1 MLQNK
6 RIAVVHLVLGVFA
19 AAIVVRAAQVQVWQ
33 GKQWQA
39 KATRQHVAAS
49 SVPAPRGLILDASG
63 VPLAESRER
72 VQLSISTP
80 EIRDPKKLAREL
92 KRAGLDASWLARLND
107 PKRKWVQLP
116 GSFVPNDVASVVSM
130 RGVYSTPVGERVY
143 AASGGAQRI
152 IGHANPQGEG
162 TDGIELMLDTLLRG
176 TKGTVSLVKDVRGR
190 RFESPDELSADP
202 LPGHT
207 VSLTI
212 NGSLQAIT
220 DQALGNAVARMNAD
234 GGDIV
239 VLDPNTGEIRAMAS
253 RRRDPLATAATAI
266 IEPYQPGS
274 TLKPFTAAALL
285 ARGKARV
292 DEVIETYNGTYK
304 TFGRTI
310 HDVHTAPRLSLA
322 DVIRFSSN
330 VGIVRFSERL
340 TPREQYESLRDF
352 GFGSPTGIP
361 YPGEAGG
368 RLRPPSGWSKQSPA
382 SLAMGYEISVTPL
395 QLALAYASI
404 ANGGELLEPQLVKEV
419 RDLDGK
425 VVYSSTRR
433 VVRRVLT
440 PQGAAQLRGLLTGVV
455 DSGTAKDAEMS
466 TFAVG
471 GKSGTVRGMSKGR
484 YVAGSYTASFVGLF
498 PAENPQYVIIVKL
511 DNPKGSY
518 YGGKTAAP
526 VSKVVLEAAIAA
538 RDAAIDR
545 NALTRRRTEPVF
557 ASRDS
562 GPRSAADSEK
572 PRQVTVAAGSV
583 DEVGADSLRDPGE
596 RASVPFIVSL
606 ADRPRSPAA
615 PIRVRPIPD
624 VRGLP
629 LRAAVLTL
637 HESGFRVQVVAGGA
651 GITVPEAGTSLR
663 TGSIVRLYQPR

>member
-1 MLQNK
+1 MLQTK
-6 RIAVVHLVLGVFA
+6 RIAVVHLALGVFA
-19 AAIVVRAAQVQVWQ
+19 AAIIVRAAQVQVWQ

-49 SVPAPRGLILDASG
+49 SIPAPRGLILDASG

-72 VQLSISTP
+72 VQISIATP

-92 KRAGLDASWLARLND
+92 KRIGLDPSWLTRLND

-116 GSFVPNDVASVVSM
+116 GSFVPSDVASIISM
-130 RGVYSTPVGERVY
+130 RGVYAAPVGERVY
-143 AASGGAQRI
+143 LASGGAQRI

-162 TDGIELMLDTLLRG
+162 TDGIELVLDSLLRG

-190 RFESPDELSADP
+190 RFESPDELSADA

-212 NGSLQAIT
+212 NSSLQSIA
-220 DQALGNAVARMNAD
+220 DQALGNAVSSMSAD

-253 RRRDPLATAATAI
+253 RRRDPLASSATAI
-266 IEPYQPGS
+266 NEPYQPGS

-292 DEVIETYNGTYK
+292 DEVIETYNGSYK

-310 HDVHTAPRLSLA
+310 HDIHAAPRLSLA

-330 VGIVRFSERL
+330 VGIARFAERL

-352 GFGSPTGIP
+352 GFGTPTGVP
-361 YPGEAGG
+361 YPGEAAGT
-368 RLRPPSGWSKQSPA
+368 LRPPSRWSKQSPA

-404 ANGGELLEPQLVKEV
+404 ANGGELLEPQLIKEV
-419 RDLDGK
+419 RDLDGR
-425 VVYSSTRR
+425 VIYSPGRR

-440 PQGAAQLRGLLTGVV
+440 PQGAAQLRALLTAVV
-455 DSGTAKDAEMS
+455 DSGTAKDAEMT
-466 TFAVG
+466 TFGVS
-471 GKSGTVRGMSKGR
+471 GKSGTSRGMSNGR

-498 PAENPQYVIIVKL
+498 PAENPQYVILVKL

-526 VSKVVLEAAIAA
+526 VSKLVLEAAIAA

-562 GPRSAADSEK
+562 GPKAAADTQK
-572 PRQVTVAAGSV
+572 PRQITVAAGLV
-583 DEVGADSLRDPGE
+583 DEVSSDSLRDPGE
-596 RASVPFIVSL
+596 RASVPFVVSL
-606 ADRPRSPAA
+606 TERQRAPAA
-615 PIRVRPIPD
+615 PIRLRPIPD
-624 VRGLP
+624 VSGLP
-629 LRAAVLTL
+629 LRAAVLSL
-637 HESGFRVQVVAGGA
+637 HESGFRVQVVAGAPGTA
-651 GITVPEAGTSLR
+651 PEAGTSLR

>member
-1 MLQNK
+1 MIRNK

-19 AAIVVRAAQVQVWQ
+19 AAIIVRAAQVQVWQ

-49 SVPAPRGLILDASG
+49 SIPAPRGLILDASG

-72 VQLSISTP
+72 VQLSIATP
-80 EIRDPKKLAREL
+80 EIRDARKLAREL
-92 KRAGLDASWLARLND
+92 KRAGLDAAWLARLND

-116 GSFVPNDVASVVSM
+116 GSFVPSDVAAIMSM
-130 RGVYSTPVGERVY
+130 RGVYATPVGERVY

-152 IGHANPQGEG
+152 IGHANLQGEG
-162 TDGIELMLDTLLRG
+162 MDGIELALDSLLRG
-176 TKGTVSLVKDVRGR
+176 QKGKVSLVKDVRGR
-190 RFESPDELSADP
+190 RYESPDELSADA

-212 NGSLQAIT
+212 NGSLQAIS
-220 DQALGNAVARMNAD
+220 DQALGNAVSRMNAD
-234 GGDIV
+234 GGDII
-239 VLDPNTGEIRAMAS
+239 VLDPNSGDILAMAT
-253 RRRDPLATAATAI
+253 RRRDPLATSAGAVVDQ
-266 IEPYQPGS
+266 YQPGS

-310 HDVHTAPRLSLA
+310 HDIHTAPRLTLA

-330 VGIVRFSERL
+330 VGIVRFGERL
-340 TPREQYESLRDF
+340 TRREQYESLRDF
-352 GFGSPTGIP
+352 GFGTPTGVP
-361 YPGEAGG
+361 YPGEASG
-368 RLRPPSGWSKQSPA
+368 RLRPPASWTPMSQA

-395 QLALAYASI
+395 QLAVAYASI

-419 RDLDGK
+419 RDLEGK
-425 VVYSSTRR
+425 VVYSSSRR

-440 PQGAAQLRGLLTGVV
+440 PQGAAQLRRLLTGVV
-455 DSGTAKDAEMS
+455 DSGTAKDAEL
-466 TFAVG
+466 TTIAVG

-498 PAENPQYVIIVKL
+498 PAENPQYVILVKL
-511 DNPKGSY
+511 DNPTGTY

-526 VSKVVLEAAIAA
+526 VSRVVLEAAIAA
-538 RDAAIDR
+538 RDAALDR
-545 NALTRRRTEPVF
+545 NVLTRRRTEPVF

-562 GPRSAADSEK
+562 GPNAGADTQR
-572 PRQVTVAAGSV
+572 PREITVAAGSV
-583 DEVGADSLRDPGE
+583 DEVATDSARDPGE
-596 RASVPFIVSL
+596 RTSVPFVVNL
-606 ADRPRSPAA
+606 AERSRPPAA

-651 GITVPEAGTSLR
+651 GTTAPEAGTSLR
-663 TGSIVRLYQPR
+663 TGSIVRLFQPR